1 MDTIGRCSWE
11 SGEDSIL
18 TSILTS
24 PSFSLELF
32 SSYFVSGK
40 WSNRLHQFHMRTVF
54 FQAALEKMRW
64 KELEQTREKAAKLR
78 GEGLASRN
86 SAGVRPVT
94 TLRWEN
100 KRDQWIKQYR
110 AVFRLVSKTKTKVI
124 PVTNH
129 NNDLH
134 YHWPTRTQNEIGK
147 LREARENANDQVAVV
162 YSFAS
167 DWLRV
172 LREFSRPITKQS

>member
-1 MDTIGRCSWE
+1 MDTTGRCSWE
-11 SGEDSIL
+11 SGEDI
-18 TSILTS
+18 ILTS
-24 PSFSLELF
+24 PNFSLELF

-40 WSNRLHQFHMRTVF
+40 WSNRFHQFHMRIAF

-100 KRDQWIKQYR
+100 NRDQWIKQYR
-110 AVFRLVSKTKTKVI
+110 AVFSLVSKTKTKVI

-134 YHWPTRTQNEIGK
+134 YHWPMRTQNEIGK
-147 LREARENANDQVAVV
+147 RHEARENANDQVAVV
-162 YSFAS
+162 HSFAS

-172 LREFSRPITKQS
+172 WREFSGPITKQS